1 MAPKAPCTITKTQL
15 SQLFSTHGSELLTI
29 NSMSKVETVIANTK
43 NLLIKIVKK
52 TARLNR
58 TLVQEALSSC
68 GFLEPRKSTITTAI
82 MAVWKHVVAKARFS
96 TTGAQL
102 TPPEKAVVTGTKA
115 HKDLPTDDVVETGTE
130 VQVKKQK
137 STDKIDMKGTVP
149 AAKVEEEEPMIAEVE
164 ETLPAKTLSSL
175 LTFRKT
181 WS

>member
-1 MAPKAPCTITKTQL
+1 
-15 SQLFSTHGSELLTI
+15 
-29 NSMSKVETVIANTK
+29 MSKVETVIANTK

-58 TLVQEALSSC
+58 NLVLDALASC
-68 GFLEPRKSTITTAI
+68 GFLEPRKSTITTAL

-102 TPPEKAVVTGTKA
+102 TPPEKAVVTAMKA

-137 STDKIDMKGTVP
+137 STAKIDMKGAVP
-149 AAKVEEEEPMIAEVE
+149 AAKEEPMIAEVIQGFSAE
-164 ETLPAKTLSSL
+164 PLALPLTSL
-175 LTFRKT
+175 IFFR
-181 WS
+181 SLIFE